1 MAAAEPRAGH
11 PYKMHDMMRSQPS
24 AIAELLGRER
34 STLSRIAERL
44 AGRRRIWIVGIGT
57 SWHAAMIVERML
69 SSGPEASGCNSFEFT
84 ASPPRIEA
92 GDACIVISH
101 RGTKRASY
109 EALDFANERGLYTV
123 AITST
128 EPGER
133 ILAADDAIRTC
144 PQEQSAAYTVSLT
157 TALAAAAQLEAEM
170 SGRPDAVEPLPDLVA
185 AALELEPQAAALA
198 GQEAER
204 ERYVFAGAGTA
215 QFNAA
220 EAALKVRETSRAN
233 AEGWQIEHLLHGP
246 FQGLGEDMLTMM
258 IDEGGEQ
265 RGRDL
270 ELLRA
275 ASALGAETCVITN
288 GRADRY
294 SGAGAEVI
302 ELQQAPPL
310 LAPIAGVVPL
320 QLFAYHLALARGT
333 HPDLFQQDIAG
344 QAAAFAHFN
353 L

>member
-1 MAAAEPRAGH
+1 M
-11 PYKMHDMMRSQPS
+11 
-24 AIAELLGRER
+24 
-34 STLSRIAERL
+34 
-44 AGRRRIWIVGIGT
+44 
-57 SWHAAMIVERML
+57 
-69 SSGPEASGCNSFEFT
+69 
-84 ASPPRIEA
+84 
-92 GDACIVISH
+92 
-101 RGTKRASY
+101 
-109 EALDFANERGLYTV
+109 
-123 AITST
+123 
-128 EPGER
+128 
-133 ILAADDAIRTC
+133 
-144 PQEQSAAYTVSLT
+144 
-157 TALAAAAQLEAEM
+157 
-170 SGRPDAVEPLPDLVA
+170 
-185 AALELEPQAAALA
+185 
-198 GQEAER
+198 
-204 ERYVFAGAGTA
+204 
-215 QFNAA
+215 
-220 EAALKVRETSRAN
+220 RETSRAN

-246 FQGLGEDMLTMM
+246 FQGLGEDMLTMV

-275 ASALGAETCVITN
+275 ASALGAATCVITN

>member
-1 MAAAEPRAGH
+1 MADDARGAH
-11 PYKMHDMMRSQPS
+11 PYKMHDMMQAQPD
-24 AIAELLGRER
+24 AIAEMLGRER
-34 STLSRIAERL
+34 PRIAEIAARL
-44 AGRRRIWIVGIGT
+44 GGCRRIWVVGIGT
-57 SWHAAMIVERML
+57 SWHAAMIAERML

-84 ASPPRIEA
+84 ATPPRIEA
-92 GDACIVISH
+92 GDACIVLSH

-109 EALDFANERGLYTV
+109 EALDFANGRGLYTV
-123 AITST
+123 AITSI

-157 TALAAAAQLEAEM
+157 TALAAVAQIAAEM
-170 SGRPDAVEPLPDLVA
+170 SGAPDAVEGLPGLVA
-185 AALELEPQAAALA
+185 EALELEPRAAALA
-198 GQEAER
+198 EREAER
-204 ERYVFAGAGTA
+204 GRYVFAGAGTA

-220 EAALKVRETSRAN
+220 EAALKVRETSQAN

-246 FQGLGEDMLTMM
+246 FQGLDGDMLMAV
-258 IDEGGEQ
+258 IDEGDEQ

-275 ASALGAETCVITN
+275 ASALGAATCVVSN
-288 GRADRY
+288 GRAERY
-294 SGAGAEVI
+294 SGTGAEVI
-302 ELQQAPPL
+302 GLRQAPPL

-333 HPDLFQQDIAG
+333 HPDLFQQDVAG